1 MFVSGDGESGKAAGN
16 ETIRIT
22 PDGTVS
28 IKLPGPL
35 THLASAPHSR
45 YVIAAPVVFAHRADK
60 WADRR
65 LPVRRTGIRRGRRA
79 AGCSTADRTLR

>member
-35 THLASAPHSR
+35 THLASAP
-45 YVIAAPVVFAHRADK
+45 
-60 WADRR
+60 
-65 LPVRRTGIRRGRRA
+65 RT
-79 AGCSTADRTLR
+79 AGT